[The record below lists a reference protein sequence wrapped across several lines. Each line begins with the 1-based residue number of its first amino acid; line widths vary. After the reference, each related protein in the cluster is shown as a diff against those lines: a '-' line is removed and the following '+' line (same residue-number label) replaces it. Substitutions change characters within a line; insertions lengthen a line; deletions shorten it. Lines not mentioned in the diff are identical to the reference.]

1 MTQSKEELLQGLT
14 YVQGMLGKMQTVLSN
29 YIAQERNFRKIKK
42 EIDPKAAIKK
52 DIAKIASVS
61 ALVALALLTLISP
74 RFRQEGGF
82 GVLLLIVGLWAVAI
96 VCKKIATTGF
106 KTLGTEVGFF
116 ALMAMNKGTRGD
128 IGVFAFW
135 CFIISYICKFLMYV
149 LVLYS
154 VIGTGTTGILAL
166 AAVIA
171 VDIGVIVKK
180 NQKIAAA
187 NQDATTNNEQVRA
200 KRKQLHD
207 QYLALQRELQNNAPN
222 WFPPDY
228 YNIEAVNFF
237 VHAIRNGRADSV
249 KEMVNLFES
258 TSQHKEMLAYQKQ
271 QTQQLNQLVAGQQ
284 AIQGQLRFANMMNV
298 LNFIK
303 LDNIEAAI
311 Y

>member
-1 MTQSKEELLQGLT
+1 MTPSKDELLRGLA
-14 YVQGMLGKMQTVLSN
+14 YVQGMLGKMQTILSN
-29 YIAQERNFRKIKK
+29 YIAQERNFRKVKK

-52 DIAKIASVS
+52 DIKKISSVS
-61 ALVALALLTLISP
+61 ALVVLALLALISP
-74 RFRQEGGF
+74 QEGTF
-82 GVLLLIVGLWAVAI
+82 TVLLMIAGFWAVAV
-96 VCKKIATTGF
+96 VCKKIAATGF
-106 KTLGTEVGFF
+106 KALGTDIGFF
-116 ALMAMNKGTRGD
+116 TLMAMNKGTRGD
-128 IGVFAFW
+128 IGVVAFW
-135 CFIISYICKFLMYV
+135 CFIISYICKFLVYI
-149 LVLYS
+149 LVLLA
-154 VIGTGTTGILAL
+154 VFGTGTTGILAL
-166 AAVIA
+166 AVVIA
-171 VDIGVIVKK
+171 VDVGLIVMK

-187 NQDATTNNEQVRA
+187 NQDATVNNEQVRA

-207 QYLALQRELQNNAPN
+207 QYLALQRELQNNAPS

-237 VHAIRNGRADSV
+237 IHAIRNGRADSV

-258 TSQHKEMLAYQKQ
+258 TNQHKEMVAYQKQ

>member
-1 MTQSKEELLQGLT
+1 MTQSREELLQGLT

-42 EIDPKAAIKK
+42 EIDPKATIKK
-52 DIAKIASVS
+52 DVKKIASVS
-61 ALVALALLTLISP
+61 ALAVLVLLTLFSP
-74 RFRQEGGF
+74 RFRQEGVF
-82 GVLLLIVGLWAVAI
+82 VVLLFIVGLWAVAV
-96 VCKKIATTGF
+96 VCKKIAVTGV
-106 KTLGTEVGFF
+106 KALGTDVGLFT
-116 ALMAMNKGTRGD
+116 LMSMHKSTRGD

-135 CFIISYICKFLMYV
+135 CILISYICKFAMYC
-149 LVLYS
+149 LVLLA
-154 VIGTGTTGILAL
+154 VFGTGTAGIFTL

-171 VDIGVIVKK
+171 VDVGLIVMK

-187 NQDATTNNEQVRA
+187 NQDATTNNAQVRA
-200 KRKQLHD
+200 KRKQLYD
-207 QYLALQRELQNNAPN
+207 QYLALQQELQNNAPN

-237 VHAIRNGRADSV
+237 IHAVRNGRADSV

-258 TSQHKEMLAYQKQ
+258 TSQHKEMVAYQKQ